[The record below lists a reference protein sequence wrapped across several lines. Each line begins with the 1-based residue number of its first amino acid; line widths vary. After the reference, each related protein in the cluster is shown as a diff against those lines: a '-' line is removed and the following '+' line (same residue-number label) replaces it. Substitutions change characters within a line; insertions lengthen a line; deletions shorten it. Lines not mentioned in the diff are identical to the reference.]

1 VYRSRTGPAARLAD
15 PSDTDLAY
23 VGPPGRSHAA
33 GQATLELVKASP
45 EAQLRLLE
53 LADLDAELGRID
65 HRRRGLP
72 EVAEVDRIDA
82 RDRELREAIVGAET
96 SEKDLGREQAKAEGD
111 VDQVR
116 TRSARDRDRL
126 DAGQVSSPR
135 DLELLQSEIASLLR
149 RQSELEDV
157 VLGVMER
164 REAAQNSRDS
174 LTAERAELAARR
186 ETAAARRDEALGELG
201 EQSEKAADRRAGVVA
216 QVPDD
221 LLALYERMRAQHGVG
236 AAALRGGRCEGC
248 HLTLNTVDLNR
259 IRAAAQDEVL
269 RCEECRRIL
278 VRTPDSGL

>member
-1 VYRSRTGPAARLAD
+1 MLAARLAD
-15 PSDTDLAY
+15 PPDTDLAMS
-23 VGPPGRSHAA
+23 GRPCPRHRP

-45 EAQLRLLE
+45 ETQLRLLE
-53 LADLDAELGRID
+53 LADLDAELARID

-82 RDRELREAIVGAET
+82 RDAELRGAIVAADT
-96 SEKDLGREQAKAEGD
+96 SEKDLAREQAKAEAD

-116 TRSARDRDRL
+116 TRSVRDRERL

-135 DLELLQSEIASLLR
+135 DLEALQSEIASLLR

-157 VLGVMER
+157 VIDVMER
-164 REAAQNSRDS
+164 REAAQTSRES
-174 LTAERAELAARR
+174 LSTERAELAARR
-186 ETAAARRDEALGELG
+186 QTAAARRDEALGELG
-201 EQSEKAADRRAGVVA
+201 EQLDKAADRRASVAA
-216 QVPDD
+216 QVPED

-259 IRAAAQDEVL
+259 IRAADDDEVL